1 MSEKTEQKKQLI
13 IDSARGV
20 FVEKGYKAVTMKDI
34 VEASDISRGGLYL
47 YFSSVEEVFLAVLE
61 TEEQR
66 ADEAISGETLEGASN
81 GEILLWFLKTQK
93 KEILKKRD
101 SLMTAKYEYAFACK
115 EKKQKPVFSK
125 EMDKAVLVLQ
135 NILERGTESGEFA
148 CFDVKNEARDMML
161 AIEGMKVLSCTMGIS
176 EKKVD
181 TELLH
186 MMERIVIEEEE

>member
-1 MSEKTEQKKQLI
+1 MSEKTEQKRQLI
-13 IDSARGV
+13 IDSARRV

-61 TEEQR
+61 TEEKR
-66 ADEAISGETLEGASN
+66 ADEAISGDALEGASN

-115 EKKQKPVFSK
+115 ERKEKPVFSK

-135 NILERGTESGEFA
+135 NILERGTERGEFA

-181 TELLH
+181 AELLH
-186 MMERIVIEEEE
+186 MMERIVIEEE